1 MPSRLL
7 TALFPGALSL
17 ALLFAA
23 PAFGAGKA
31 LDENDPPA
39 ESEAPPPEGTMT
51 LDRMDEIVL
60 RLDENAV
67 REGGM
72 WNFKVADVPVV
83 IVTDE
88 KNDRMRI
95 MVAIRKIDD
104 IGADELMRLLQAD
117 FDSALD
123 ARYAVAHDVLWSAYI
138 HPLAALHDR
147 QFISAIGQTV
157 NLALTY
163 GTSYTSGALV
173 FGGGDSQQLL
183 RRKLIDELLKKGE
196 EA

>member
-1 MPSRLL
+1 MSSRFFPALIAGVFSS
-7 TALFPGALSL
+7 ALF
-17 ALLFAA
+17 FAA
-23 PAFGAGKA
+23 PVLGAGKT
-31 LDENDPPA
+31 LGDDNPPPDTA
-39 ESEAPPPEGTMT
+39 EAPEGTMT
-51 LDRMDEIVL
+51 LDRMDEIVHK
-60 RLDENAV
+60 LDENAV

-72 WNFKVADVPVV
+72 WSFKIADVPVT

-95 MVAIRKIDD
+95 MVAIRKVDEVDD
-104 IGADELMRLLQAD
+104 AELMRLLQAD

-123 ARYAVAHDVLWSAYI
+123 ARYAVAHDILWSAYI

-163 GTSYTSGALV
+163 GTSYTSGELV

-183 RRKLIDELLKKGE
+183 RRKLIDDLQKKGE